1 MRARSF
7 NFLLK
12 HNNKLLN
19 YLYFFY
25 NIYIR
30 NFKYLKKS
38 SQFEEDM
45 FIKKYFKDKSNGK
58 FVDLGCFHPTRDNNT
73 YQLYK
78 RKWTGINID
87 LNSLSI
93 ELFNFFRSR
102 DINLNIALANKKG
115 VNKLFYSGQFSPLN
129 SMNSNHLNF
138 LKKNFNLEKKS
149 FKIKNI
155 KTESLNNILEKHN
168 FFDIDLLSIDLEGYE
183 YEVLRNFK
191 FNNYKIDLICIEMI
205 SHNLSSKKNYQKL
218 NRILRKNNFKFIYKT
233 EVNFFYKNKK

>member
-1 MRARSF
+1 VRARSF

>member
-45 FIKKYFKDKSNGK
+45 FIKKYFKDKSKGK

-93 ELFNFFRSR
+93 DLFNFFRSR

-129 SMNSNHLNF
+129 SMDSNHLNF

-218 NRILRKNNFKFIYKT
+218 SRILRKNNFKFIYKT

>member
-1 MRARSF
+1 
-7 NFLLK
+7 
-12 HNNKLLN
+12 
-19 YLYFFY
+19 
-25 NIYIR
+25 
-30 NFKYLKKS
+30 
-38 SQFEEDM
+38 M

>member
-1 MRARSF
+1 ME
-7 NFLLK
+7 K
-12 HNNKLLN
+12 E
-19 YLYFFY
+19 
-25 NIYIR
+25 NI
-30 NFKYLKKS
+30 
-38 SQFEEDM
+38 
-45 FIKKYFKDKSNGK
+45 
-58 FVDLGCFHPTRDNNT
+58 VDLGCFHPVRDNNT

-93 ELFNFFRSR
+93 DLFNFFRSR

-129 SMNSNHLNF
+129 SMDSNHLNF

-218 NRILRKNNFKFIYKT
+218 SRILRKNNFKFIYKT